1 MHHRGPVQGLKP
13 LQPLNTRNE
22 RSPRQRTALLLAIV
36 IANSTPPGTSVL
48 DRLGQIIQDR
58 EQQQEQQRCTDATK
72 SQQATTF
79 SQQDENEEGA
89 DKDSGGAGRQ
99 DDFSPDRTQSPS
111 PRLAEKRQQQQQQTQ
126 QLGFSGSTAG
136 GRDQAWKLREK
147 LLEMEIDTLRRWKL
161 NRQLEE
167 DRARLRNLET
177 IDSCICRGGLQKVAK
192 RRKTIG
198 APHLA
203 TSESSAGEGS
213 GSNSDTT
220 LLQQQQEDSTELV
233 ECKHR
238 LLGHLDV
245 IRRNQYFLEQA
256 IASSEKQVIDREEVP
271 MSLWNLSMTSNLILA
286 VKEVTAM
293 LCSPMIRF
301 DLSERAYIHTMDA
314 VQGKEID
321 FNT

>member
-1 MHHRGPVQGLKP
+1 MHHRDPVQGLKRR
-13 LQPLNTRNE
+13 QPPNTKNE
-22 RSPRQRTALLLAIV
+22 RSLRQRTALLLAIV
-36 IANSTPPGTSVL
+36 IVNSTPPGTSVL
-48 DRLGQIIQDR
+48 DRMGQIIQDR

-79 SQQDENEEGA
+79 PQQDEDVEGV
-89 DKDSGGAGRQ
+89 DKGGGGGAGRRN
-99 DDFSPDRTQSPS
+99 DFSPDRTRSPS

-126 QLGFSGSTAG
+126 QLGFGGSIAG

-167 DRARLRNLET
+167 DRARLRNLEAA
-177 IDSCICRGGLQKVAK
+177 DSCIY
-192 RRKTIG
+192 
-198 APHLA
+198 
-203 TSESSAGEGS
+203 
-213 GSNSDTT
+213 
-220 LLQQQQEDSTELV
+220 STELV

-256 IASSEKQVIDREEVP
+256 IASSEKQTIGREEVP
-271 MSLWNLSMTSNLILA
+271 TSLWNLSMTTNLILA

-301 DLSERAYIHTMDA
+301 NLSERAYIHTMDA
-314 VQGKEID
+314 VQGEEID